1 MSHPEDAAAQALRL
15 AAHALQ
21 QISAQSSSS
30 DDDAIDNNPA
40 PLAPAAITLVV
51 PSDALDSHKS
61 AVQEVALPDAPSP
74 LGSPKLTNKL
84 LSTVAQVGV
93 CYGFRVRIFVTLGQ
107 GASVVASGA
116 AAIGAHTMSSAAAI
130 RLHTLNGGR
139 EGGGG
144 LILSCVNNHSGT

>member
-40 PLAPAAITLVV
+40 PLAPAAIRLVV

-74 LGSPKLTNKL
+74 LGSPKLANKL

-93 CYGFRVRIFVTLGQ
+93 CYGFRVSYICN
-107 GASVVASGA
+107 AVAGGVCCCQWCCCHRRA
-116 AAIGAHTMSSAAAI
+116 HHERRGGNTAAHTQ
-130 RLHTLNGGR
+130 RWEG
-139 EGGGG
+139 GGGG